1 MKLNKHFR
9 VVLLGSV
16 LILIISF
23 CVFKVFSK
31 REKVITFGMFA
42 GSYWE
47 VPYGDCY
54 SIIDK
59 AIERFEEENS
69 NVKVE
74 YVSGILKDDYSEW
87 LSGEIL
93 KGKAPDVFMIL
104 PEDFNTL
111 ASIGAMKNLDNLI
124 SSDEEFYAD
133 KYYEVSYQCGQ
144 YEDNQ
149 YALPYESVPTM
160 MFVNKTLLNKE
171 GIEIP
176 SNDWTWDDFYNIC
189 KQVTKD
195 TDGDGKIDQFGYY
208 DYKWTDAVYSNK
220 AILFDK
226 DGSNAYFAEK
236 SVVEAIKFVKDLDS
250 INKGYKTTAKD
261 FDDGKVAFRP
271 LLFSDYSTYK
281 TYPWKIKKYSN
292 FEWDCIKL
300 PAGKRGENISQVST
314 LLMGMSNNTN
324 NEDLAWEFLK
334 MLTYDLETQ
343 KGIFEHSQGVS
354 VIKEVTNS
362 KDVIDYLNRSTPNG
376 SYIDMNLLNEVM
388 EDAVISPRFKKYE
401 SVMAMADNVIRQ
413 AIENENEDI
422 SYLLLKLQREVNNM
436 LNN

>member
-1 MKLNKHFR
+1 
-9 VVLLGSV
+9 
-16 LILIISF
+16 
-23 CVFKVFSK
+23 
-31 REKVITFGMFA
+31 
-42 GSYWE
+42 
-47 VPYGDCY
+47 
-54 SIIDK
+54 
-59 AIERFEEENS
+59 
-69 NVKVE
+69 
-74 YVSGILKDDYSEW
+74 
-87 LSGEIL
+87 
-93 KGKAPDVFMIL
+93 
-104 PEDFNTL
+104 
-111 ASIGAMKNLDNLI
+111 
-124 SSDEEFYAD
+124 
-133 KYYEVSYQCGQ
+133 
-144 YEDNQ
+144 
-149 YALPYESVPTM
+149 M

-314 LLMGMSNNTN
+314 LLMGMSNNTK

-413 AIENENEDI
+413 VIENENEDI